1 MPCRSDYM
9 EPNAKEQANR
19 RAAKLLVWAK
29 TKLGK
34 SVPEYAK
41 KAAADAYGKGGDRA
55 TPELCAVLRAMQP
68 GRRDAFL
75 RDNCVTAEGRDLMDW
90 WQAHEQSDAAREP
103 ELYGDDAS
111 DVGGIQRKGGRIIR

>member
-34 SVPEYAK
+34 TVPEYAK
-41 KAAADAYGKGGDRA
+41 KAAADAYGNGGDRA
-55 TPELCAVLRAMQP
+55 TPELCALLRSMHS
-68 GRRDAFL
+68 GRRLTFL
-75 RDNCVTAEGRDLMDW
+75 RDNSMCAEGRDLIDW

-103 ELYGDDAS
+103 ELYGDDAV
-111 DVGGIQRKGGRIIR
+111 DFGGIQRKGGRIIR